1 MAGWLREENKLSILG
16 PIQTY
21 LISSCHS
28 PAQKHCWHSVSFYIK
43 SELSFAWLSKV
54 FLPKFTPPSLSTS
67 HHSQARL
74 ASVPWTHLTCGCLW
88 AFLPACASSSLQLSL
103 NLSSTMVVFLQQL
116 HTSLLSPSSKLL
128 WALISQLE
136 LNILHL
142 YSYSYELVTC
152 I

>member
-54 FLPKFTPPSLSTS
+54 FLPKFTPPSLGTS
-67 HHSQARL
+67 HHSQAGQC
-74 ASVPWTHLTCGCLW
+74 PMNTPYLW
-88 AFLPACASSSLQLSL
+88 LPLGLSSCMCFLFPPISL

-128 WALISQLE
+128 WALKSQLE

-142 YSYSYELVTC
+142 YSYSYELITC